1 MSTCYPPYG
10 GDHCETHDG
19 QGTDT
24 ACGLAAT
31 EEYGN
36 GLLMRMRGERRS
48 DSFLPFQ
55 SPIPEVLAR
64 LHLELRQE
72 LQASKHAPD
81 PGRRNAKGDLQRSFD
96 VAADEYVRSYLER
109 AFPAGTI
116 LSEECSE
123 RRFGRE
129 EQEYRFVVDP
139 VDGSDNYARGLP
151 LAALNIAVLPA
162 EGPLSPEHVLFS
174 IVGDLLLDESPVL
187 AVRGEGAYC
196 GSTRLKTSSV
206 GRLSEAFVSCELNHY
221 APPTQLGK
229 VLSRA
234 RGVRVYGCCSLA
246 LSLIASGA
254 TDAHVD
260 VRERLTLESFL
271 AASLALKEAGG
282 CLVNRKGKSLEP
294 LTGLEQR
301 TSLIAAASSEL
312 AKEIVYV
319 LDSQD
324 C

>member
-1 MSTCYPPYG
+1 MR
-10 GDHCETHDG
+10 
-19 QGTDT
+19 
-24 ACGLAAT
+24 LAT
-31 EEYGN
+31 
-36 GLLMRMRGERRS
+36 
-48 DSFLPFQ
+48 FFPFQ
-55 SPIPEVLAR
+55 SRIPEVLAP
-64 LHLELRQE
+64 LHAELRKE
-72 LQASKHAPD
+72 LQAWKDAPD
-81 PGRRNAKGDLQRSFD
+81 PARRNAKGDLQRSFD
-96 VAADEYVRSYLER
+96 LAADEYVRSYIER
-109 AFPAGTI
+109 AFPAGVI

-129 EQEYRFVVDP
+129 EKEYRFVVDP

-187 AVRGEGAYC
+187 AAREEGAYR
-196 GSTRLKTSSV
+196 GSMRLKTSSV

-246 LSLIASGA
+246 LTLVASGA

-271 AASLALKEAGG
+271 AASLAIKEAGG
-282 CLVNRKGKSLEP
+282 CLVNRKGKPLGP

-319 LDSQD
+319 LDSQN